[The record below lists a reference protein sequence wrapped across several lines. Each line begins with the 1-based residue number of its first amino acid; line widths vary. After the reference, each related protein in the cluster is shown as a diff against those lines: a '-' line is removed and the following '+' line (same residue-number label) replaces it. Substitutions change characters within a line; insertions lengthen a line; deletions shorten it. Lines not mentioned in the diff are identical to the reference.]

1 MDYIVFQ
8 TVSKCR
14 VEYSE
19 NHSCSFQLKIFNLIL
34 CAVFLHKDQINRG
47 MYNIFSSGQTE
58 LEKGFSDRELSG
70 HDHYRATATDPG
82 LHFHKENKVSP

>member
-34 CAVFLHKDQINRG
+34 CAVFLHKDQRG
-47 MYNIFSSGQTE
+47 ACTTYSVQARLN
-58 LEKGFSDRELSG
+58 
-70 HDHYRATATDPG
+70 
-82 LHFHKENKVSP
+82 

>member
-34 CAVFLHKDQINRG
+34 CAVFLHKDQIEACTLLRP
-47 MYNIFSSGQTE
+47 
-58 LEKGFSDRELSG
+58 D
-70 HDHYRATATDPG
+70 
-82 LHFHKENKVSP
+82 